1 MITQAFGQPIP
12 KKLPMAD
19 YFSPEPEERI
29 MTIREQLKFNDS
41 RLALLEDGLCELI
54 GKLEPI
60 RTLRPVNEKA
70 MLEEPSE
77 PQSEVL
83 QDLIRQADKINH
95 LIYRLNTLINS
106 IHL

>member
-1 MITQAFGQPIP
+1 MITEAFGQPIP
-12 KKLPMAD
+12 QKLPRAD
-19 YFSPEPEERI
+19 YLSPEPEERI

-60 RTLRPVNEKA
+60 RTLRPVNEKV
-70 MLEEPSE
+70 MMDEPME

-83 QDLIRQADKINH
+83 QDLIRQADKINQ
-95 LIYRLNTLINS
+95 LIYRINILINS